1 MASSLAMG
9 RKALAAFFSAV
20 APQKAHWYNL
30 MSPSEFDTSRDE
42 INRIFPPISSF
53 LNIEVTIMNKVLE
66 ACGLCRRKGTDLLV
80 AEQGWIEFIAEY
92 MLDIELTVFTI
103 GKRRR
108 FLRIGSFHKLTHPPK
123 MPGFYWS
130 KGIGPPKLRISK
142 LTNIFAQDVGKMNLR
157 FDDLSD
163 AGSEIES
170 DSSVSNDES
179 MVELSVSVE
188 KVVVSSLETVG
199 APMDVDVPDPN
210 KFPLLYSLG
219 CNSSN
224 MDRLIQELILFHGN
238 NQISF
243 TRGNNRQGTLVIL
256 PSHRHLDRY
265 EADLSKKNLLLILSL
280 MQSPKIR
287 EAARKKLRNAFSEV
301 FLISMKM
308 RSFLLPWISVSSA
321 KNLMRRWTSSAL
333 RQ

>member
-1 MASSLAMG
+1 
-9 RKALAAFFSAV
+9 
-20 APQKAHWYNL
+20 
-30 MSPSEFDTSRDE
+30 
-42 INRIFPPISSF
+42 
-53 LNIEVTIMNKVLE
+53 
-66 ACGLCRRKGTDLLV
+66 
-80 AEQGWIEFIAEY
+80 
-92 MLDIELTVFTI
+92 
-103 GKRRR
+103 
-108 FLRIGSFHKLTHPPK
+108 
-123 MPGFYWS
+123 
-130 KGIGPPKLRISK
+130 
-142 LTNIFAQDVGKMNLR
+142 MNLR

-170 DSSVSNDES
+170 DSSVSDDES

-210 KFPLLYSLG
+210 KFPLLHSLG
-219 CNSSN
+219 CNPSN

-265 EADLSKKNLLLILSL
+265 KAELSKKNLLLILSL
-280 MQSPKIR
+280 IQSPKIQ

-308 RSFLLPWISVSSA
+308 RSFPLPWISVSSA
-321 KNLMRRWTSSAL
+321 KNLMRRWTSLAL